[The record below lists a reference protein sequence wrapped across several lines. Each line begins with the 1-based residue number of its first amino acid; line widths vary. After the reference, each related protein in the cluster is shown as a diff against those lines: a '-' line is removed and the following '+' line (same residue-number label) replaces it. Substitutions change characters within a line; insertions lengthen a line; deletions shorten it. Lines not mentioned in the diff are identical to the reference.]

1 MRRLV
6 VGLGG
11 SALARR
17 GEPVGADAQRRH
29 AARAAAALAPLAREH
44 EVVLVHGD
52 GLPGHVLEQALRA
65 ALPDRELAPLP
76 TRVVADADD
85 APSPEPLRVLEEPAI
100 RALLDAGVVPIC
112 AVGPGVDDD
121 LAAMAL
127 ARAVDASTLLLLTDV
142 DGVYEDFGTP
152 YARRLARL
160 TPSQAHAMVALGEAA
175 AGSMGPK
182 LRAAARFAES
192 GGTAV
197 IAALDAASE
206 ALAGDGGT
214 RIGPVGVAALAPSGT
229 DGPLA
234 LRPRRR
240 VARP

>member
-1 MRRLV
+1 MTRLV

-17 GEPVGADAQRRH
+17 GEPIDDGRH

-44 EVVLVHGD
+44 ELVLTWAASD
-52 GLPGHVLEQALRA
+52 GRPGHVLEQALRA
-65 ALPDRELAPLP
+65 ALSDRELRPLP
-76 TRVVADADD
+76 THVVVDDD
-85 APSPEPLRVLEEPAI
+85 APAPEPLRVLEELAI
-100 RALLDAGVVPIC
+100 RALVDAGVVPIC
-112 AVGPGVDDD
+112 AVGAGVDED
-121 LAAMAL
+121 LAALAL
-127 ARAVDASTLLLLTDV
+127 ARAVGATTLLLLTDV

-175 AGSMGPK
+175 GGSMGPK

-214 RIGPVGVAALAPSGT
+214 RIGPVGVAALAPSDTG
-229 DGPLA
+229 GPPA
-234 LRPRRR
+234 LRTRRR
-240 VARP
+240 AARP

>member
-1 MRRLV
+1 MSRLV

-17 GEPVGADAQRRH
+17 GEPISVDIQRRRT
-29 AARAAAALAPLAREH
+29 ARAAAALAPLARDH
-44 EVVLVHGD
+44 ELVLAHGD
-52 GLPGHVLEQALRA
+52 GMPAHVLEQALRA
-65 ALPDRELAPLP
+65 ALPGRELAPLP
-76 TRVVADADD
+76 TQIVVDADD

-100 RALLDAGVVPIC
+100 RALLDAGVTPIC
-112 AVGPGVDDD
+112 AVGAGVDDD

-127 ARAVDASTLLLLTDV
+127 ARAVGASTLLLLTEV

-152 YARRLARL
+152 HARRLARL
-160 TPSQAHAMVALGEAA
+160 APSQAHAMVALGEAA

-214 RIGPVGVAALAPSGT
+214 RIAPIGVAALAPSDTG
-229 DGPLA
+229 GSLA
-234 LRPRRR
+234 LRTRRR
-240 VARP
+240 VTRP